1 MTSIRVY
8 LIIATCMT
16 GLSVGGNTAR
26 AQSRASLTTDPGA
39 GATLTA
45 EIDVV
50 LATGPVSDTDT
61 QTTNVTGSSVATLLP
76 TDPPFDHAI
85 VHTLD
90 VVGSPVTFDF
100 CLIEFIGCLSG
111 LQVTITD
118 LNIVLLERTDG
129 PIAANGDT
137 TLPDTA
143 LAATGT
149 AQVVGTGLLAGQVNE
164 TIPVNATTNGTLLAS
179 ITESGGTVTLAGI
192 QLDPVTLT
200 VPPEDL
206 PAEVLAATVM
216 VSFDT
221 SALTLSGPLSAAIL
235 GDADADGD
243 IDLADHADFVE
254 CLTGPTGNA
263 TPPCTLVD
271 LDADG
276 DVDLGDFRD
285 FQRLL
290 PTP

>member
-76 TDPPFDHAI
+76 TDPPFDHA
-85 VHTLD
+85 VMHTLD
-90 VVGSPVTFDF
+90 ITGSPVTFDF

-143 LAATGT
+143 LAATGDRPGRRHRV
-149 AQVVGTGLLAGQVNE
+149 AGRAGERDHSGQRHHQRHAAGQHHRIRRHGDTGWYSARSRHAHRPPGRSARRGPRRHGDGVFRHQR
-164 TIPVNATTNGTLLAS
+164 PDAQRPAVSRHPGRRRCRRRHRPRRPRRFRRMPHRPLRQRHPALHA
-179 ITESGGTVTLAGI
+179 GGPG
-192 QLDPVTLT
+192 
-200 VPPEDL
+200 
-206 PAEVLAATVM
+206 
-216 VSFDT
+216 
-221 SALTLSGPLSAAIL
+221 
-235 GDADADGD
+235 
-243 IDLADHADFVE
+243 
-254 CLTGPTGNA
+254 
-263 TPPCTLVD
+263 
-271 LDADG
+271 
-276 DVDLGDFRD
+276 R
-285 FQRLL
+285 RR
-290 PTP
+290 

>member
-1 MTSIRVY
+1 MATPPCPIRHWPP
-8 LIIATCMT
+8 
-16 GLSVGGNTAR
+16 
-26 AQSRASLTTDPGA
+26 PG
-39 GATLTA
+39 
-45 EIDVV
+45 V
-50 LATGPVSDTDT
+50 
-61 QTTNVTGSSVATLLP
+61 
-76 TDPPFDHAI
+76 
-85 VHTLD
+85 
-90 VVGSPVTFDF
+90 
-100 CLIEFIGCLSG
+100 
-111 LQVTITD
+111 
-118 LNIVLLERTDG
+118 
-129 PIAANGDT
+129 
-137 TLPDTA
+137 
-143 LAATGT
+143 

-254 CLTGPTGNA
+254 CLTGPSGNT

-285 FQRLL
+285 FQRVL
-290 PTP
+290 PTPLTW